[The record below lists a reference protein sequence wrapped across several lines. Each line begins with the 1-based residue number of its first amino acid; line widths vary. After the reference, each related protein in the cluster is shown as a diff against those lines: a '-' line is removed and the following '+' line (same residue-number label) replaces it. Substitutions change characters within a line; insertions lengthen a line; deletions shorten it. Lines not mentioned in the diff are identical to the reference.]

1 MIQINPKNIA
11 LFCITI
17 GSFLRL
23 AFPYDIEFKYDQKL
37 MLDWIIEFWN
47 VGHFRSIGMM
57 SGGNVPNFG
66 FGVWLFYII
75 GWFNQTPV
83 GLTMLVALINVFS
96 LLFLFHFINRK
107 IGSEEK
113 DIWYWALSL
122 LSISILP
129 IILSRNIWIQSI
141 LPPFSFMIW
150 YLYWS
155 NLSKFITAFLLAF
168 LLVLIGQI
176 HLSGI
181 FLCFIFSLFLFW
193 LHLKES
199 INLNIKAYVL
209 GGAIG
214 ALPMIPLIL
223 HLINSESMS
232 PASNFNNMKDVRFLW
247 FHIFDGLGLD
257 IFYTLEADTFLFF
270 KYPIINSCFT
280 YVNGILYAA
289 IIVIS
294 ILGIFYTV
302 RYTVQNKITELFS
315 RLHTNKTF
323 QFIFI
328 SFLLY
333 ALLYLLRVRI
343 YSHYLIITY
352 PFIQLLAVYLLQRKK
367 ALIYGL
373 ILFNLFLSV
382 QFMFFI
388 HNTGGTDSS
397 YYGKTYQRMIREQ
410 IK

>member
-17 GSFLRL
+17 GSFLSL
-23 AFPYDIEFKYDQKL
+23 AFPYDIEFKYGQKL

-47 VGHFRSIGMM
+47 QGHFKSIGMM
-57 SGGNVPNFG
+57 SGGNVPSFG
-66 FGVWLFYII
+66 LGLWLFYLI

-83 GLTMLVALINVFS
+83 GLTILVSTINILS
-96 LLFLFHFINRK
+96 LVFLFHFINRK
-107 IGSEEK
+107 LDWKEK
-113 DIWYWALSL
+113 DIWYWTLGL

-129 IILSRNIWIQSI
+129 IILSRNIWIQSL

-150 YLYWS
+150 YLYWL

-176 HLSGI
+176 YFSGI

-193 LHLKES
+193 LHQKES

-209 GGAIG
+209 GGAMG
-214 ALPMIPLIL
+214 ALPMIRLIL
-223 HLINSESMS
+223 HLINSEGTS

-247 FHIFDGLGLD
+247 FHIFDRLGLD
-257 IFYTLEADTFLFF
+257 IFYTLEVDTFLFF

-280 YVNGILYAA
+280 YVNGILYTA

-302 RYTVQNKITELFS
+302 RYTMGNKMNESFS
-315 RLHTNKTF
+315 RLRTNKTF

-333 ALLYLLRVRI
+333 ALLYFLRFRI
-343 YSHYLIITY
+343 YSHYMIITY
-352 PFIQLLAVYLLQRKK
+352 PFIQLLAFYLLQRKK
-367 ALIYGL
+367 VLIYGL
-373 ILFNLFLSV
+373 ILINRFLSV
-382 QFMFFI
+382 QFIFFI
-388 HNTGGTDSS
+388 HNTVGTYNS
-397 YYGKTYQRMIREQ
+397 YYGKTYQRMIREK